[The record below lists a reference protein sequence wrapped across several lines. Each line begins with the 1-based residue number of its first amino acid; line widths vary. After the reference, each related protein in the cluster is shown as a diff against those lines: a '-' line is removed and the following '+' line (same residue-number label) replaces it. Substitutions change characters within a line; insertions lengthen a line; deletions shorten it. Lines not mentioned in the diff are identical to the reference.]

1 MLVAPY
7 KKMLSRKELLTI
19 QTQITFYK
27 HIVTNIH
34 LIELWVMEACFHLW
48 KNINLELNYV
58 FMP

>member
-1 MLVAPY
+1 
-7 KKMLSRKELLTI
+7 MLSRKELLTI

-34 LIELWVMEACFHLW
+34 LIELWVMEACVHLW